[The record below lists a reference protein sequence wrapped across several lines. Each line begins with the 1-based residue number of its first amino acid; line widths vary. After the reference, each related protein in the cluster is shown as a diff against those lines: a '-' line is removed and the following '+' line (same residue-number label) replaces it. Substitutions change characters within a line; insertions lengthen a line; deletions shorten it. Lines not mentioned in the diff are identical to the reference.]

1 MDEIFSDHDNGLQ
14 HQYCSE
20 AVRST
25 TLRVIFFLGKVKA
38 TKRNERMNEPA
49 CLLDHSASAAAA
61 APPLAPPKRDPNY
74 TERYSR
80 REFSPSHP
88 PRCWPLAS
96 PSFAPRRV
104 KLRRGSS
111 HWPG

>member
-49 CLLDHSASAAAA
+49 CLLDHSAFCCCRCASSSASKTRPQLYRA
-61 APPLAPPKRDPNY
+61 
-74 TERYSR
+74 
-80 REFSPSHP
+80 
-88 PRCWPLAS
+88 
-96 PSFAPRRV
+96 V
-104 KLRRGSS
+104 
-111 HWPG
+111 